1 MNRSKEQGEIIMALT
16 LINPSDV
23 DYPSKAELTPENN
36 IRTLQNN
43 LKNFLAWHYDS
54 GTKLTQSKPR
64 NVVVKRSNG
73 RNLAIKI
80 SNHTWNLVPLTN
92 ERDDVEQINKVIEGL
107 PLYSDRLF
115 AFKKWCNLITGVKDG
130 AEKHPRPQ
138 ESF

>member
-36 IRTLQNN
+36 IRTLQNK

-92 ERDDVEQINKVIEGL
+92 ERDDVEQIKKVIEEL

-130 AEKHPRPQ
+130 KNKHPRPQ

>member
-16 LINPSDV
+16 LIKSTDV
-23 DYPSKAELTPENN
+23 DYPSKAKLTPENN
-36 IRTLQNN
+36 IQTLQNT

-64 NVVVKRSNG
+64 NLVVKRSNG

-92 ERDDVEQINKVIEGL
+92 ERDDVEQIKEVIEEL
-107 PLYSDRLF
+107 PHYSDRLF

-130 AEKHPRPQ
+130 AEKHPRPK

>member
-36 IRTLQNN
+36 IRTLQNK
-43 LKNFLAWHYDS
+43 LKNILAWHYDY

-64 NVVVKRSNG
+64 NDVVKRSNG

-80 SNHTWNLVPLTN
+80 SNHTWKLVPLTN
-92 ERDDVEQINKVIEGL
+92 ERDDVEQIKEVIEEL

-130 AEKHPRPQ
+130 AEKHPRPK

>member
-1 MNRSKEQGEIIMALT
+1 MALT

-36 IRTLQNN
+36 IRTLQNK

-54 GTKLTQSKPR
+54 GTKLTQTKPR

-92 ERDDVEQINKVIEGL
+92 ERDDVEQIKKVIEEL

-130 AEKHPRPQ
+130 KNKHPRPQ